1 MQMVHPIL
9 GIDVAKDTLD
19 IALLKGE
26 RMATKQ
32 FENTL
37 NGQQQLAAWVEKQ
50 GAWGAHVCL
59 EATGQYGDG
68 VSEYLYQQGYSVSV
82 VNPAR
87 IKYYANSKLR
97 RNKTDKAD
105 AQLIA
110 EYCSRENPALWT
122 PPPASFKD
130 LQALV
135 RHLDDLQGTR
145 LQETN
150 RLASGV
156 HTPPV
161 VEQLQALIAFLDT
174 QIQQTKQAIQQHIDG
189 FPELKHAQN
198 LLVSIPGIGRLTAA
212 KLLGEIRNILA
223 FEDARQLAAYAG
235 LTPRIFLSG
244 SSVHKKSRLS
254 KTGNANLRK
263 ILFMPAISAKRWN
276 PIVKHFC
283 DRLLLS
289 GLKPMEVVCA
299 AMHKLLHL
307 VYGILKTGRPF
318 DPEYLVKVQVAS

>member
-1 MQMVHPIL
+1 MEQPIL

-19 IALLKGE
+19 VALWNGG
-26 RMATKQ
+26 RMTSRQ
-32 FENTL
+32 FENTGS
-37 NGQQQLAAWVEKQ
+37 GQQLLAGWLGKQ
-50 GAWGAHVCL
+50 GARGAHICL

-68 VSEYLYQQGYSVSV
+68 VSEYLYQQGYAVSV

-105 AQLIA
+105 ALLIA
-110 EYCSRENPALWT
+110 EYALREKPALWT

-135 RHLDDLQGTR
+135 RHLDDLQGSR
-145 LQETN
+145 LQATN
-150 RLASGV
+150 RQSSGV
-156 HTPPV
+156 RTPFV
-161 VEQLQALIAFLDT
+161 VEQLLAQIAFLDT
-174 QIQQTKQAIQQHIDG
+174 QIQQTKQAIQRHIDC
-189 FPELKHAQN
+189 FPELKHAQD

-212 KLLGEIRNILA
+212 KLLGEIRDILA
-223 FEDARQLAAYAG
+223 FQDARQLAAYAG
-235 LTPRIFLSG
+235 LTPRIFISG

-263 ILFMPAISAKRWN
+263 ILYMPAISAKRWN
-276 PIVKHFC
+276 PIVKQFC
-283 DRLLLS
+283 DRLFQS
-289 GLKPMEVVCA
+289 GLRPMEVIGA

-307 VYGILKTGRPF
+307 VFGVLKTGRPF
-318 DPEYLVKVQVAS
+318 DPDYLAKMQVAS